1 MATPAHHR
9 ELSRL
14 GHQLAE
20 ALSRVG
26 LIRSQLD
33 ERLFHWHENGVP
45 IAELARATG
54 VSRETVYRSIERYR
68 TLLDA

>member
-33 ERLFHWHENGVP
+33 ERLFHWHENGVS
-45 IAELARATG
+45 IAALAREAG

-68 TLLDA
+68 AQLGA